1 MKEKTGKGTNYSYDD
16 ILDGV
21 TDVARRKEEE
31 AIEKGFDRAKA
42 GEEIPA
48 DMGMRVKRA
57 RESRGLS
64 IFDIYL
70 RTDIDVDTLS
80 QIEEGKVVPPL
91 GTVIKLAKALDLK
104 MGYFISGEEGKAYTI
119 VRRDDREATSRFDP
133 IKERQYGYAYESLAP
148 HKTDRTMEPFMVTL
162 KPSEVEEERSTH
174 DGQEFI
180 FVFHGEMEVRLGE
193 DIHILKPGDS
203 IYYDSTVPHL
213 VKCHGKETTKIL
225 AVLNT
230 GK

>member
-1 MKEKTGKGTNYSYDD
+1 MGVADSVMKEKTG
-16 ILDGV
+16 
-21 TDVARRKEEE
+21 
-31 AIEKGFDRAKA
+31 
-42 GEEIPA
+42 EEISA
-48 DMGMRVKRA
+48 DMGMRVKKA

-64 IFDIYL
+64 IFDLYL
-70 RTDIDVDTLS
+70 RTDIDVETLS

-104 MGYFISGEEGKAYTI
+104 MGYFISGEEAKAYTI
-119 VRRDDREATSRFDP
+119 VRRDDREKTSRYDP
-133 IKERQYGYAYESLAP
+133 SKEKQYGYTYESLAP
-148 HKTDRTMEPFMVTL
+148 LKTDRTMEPFMVTL

-180 FVFHGEMEVRLGE
+180 FVFQGEMEVRLGKE
-193 DIHILKPGDS
+193 IHILKQGDS

-213 VKCHGKETTKIL
+213 VKCHGKETTKII